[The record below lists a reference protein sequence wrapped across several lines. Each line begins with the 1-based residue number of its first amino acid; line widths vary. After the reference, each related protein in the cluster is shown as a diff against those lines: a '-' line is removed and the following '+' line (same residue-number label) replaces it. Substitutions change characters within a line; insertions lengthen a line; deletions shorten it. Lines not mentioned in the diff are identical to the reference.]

1 MGTGVA
7 PGRRDAK
14 EQGQMRRERAVAEA
28 VTRKLAEVI
37 RLRDESLADH
47 LHRTA
52 EVACAIGAQLGA
64 GMDTLDLL
72 YTAGFLHDVGKLAI
86 SEAILWKPSGLTRA
100 EWRVVRAHPE
110 EGHRLV
116 GDIMEREVASAVLNH
131 HERMDGEGYPRGLDG
146 RTLPTIAR
154 IVQVADAWDAMTNH
168 RPYRSALPT
177 PTAVEEVARCAGSQ
191 FDPEVAAALAE
202 IFDGQAERRPPRERR
217 HYPAFLQAE
226 TDAETGPTLIRLRDR
241 SA

>member
-1 MGTGVA
+1 
-7 PGRRDAK
+7 
-14 EQGQMRRERAVAEA
+14 MRRQREVAEA
-28 VTRKLAEVI
+28 VTRKFAEII
-37 RLRDESLADH
+37 RLRDQSLADH

-52 EVACAIGAQLGA
+52 EVACAIGVQLGA
-64 GMDTLDLL
+64 DMDTLDLL

-116 GDIMEREVASAVLNH
+116 ADIMEREVASAVLNH

-146 RTLPTIAR
+146 RTLPMVAR
-154 IVQVADAWDAMTNH
+154 IVQVADAFDAMTSH
-168 RPYRSALPT
+168 RPYRPALLA
-177 PTAVEEVARCAGSQ
+177 PTAVEEVERCSGTQ

-202 IFDGQAERRPPRERR
+202 IFDGHSGRRPPEERR
-217 HYPAFLQAE
+217 HYPAFLQPSLNGEA
-226 TDAETGPTLIRLRDR
+226 TPSLVRLRDR

>member
-1 MGTGVA
+1 
-7 PGRRDAK
+7 
-14 EQGQMRRERAVAEA
+14 MRRERALAEA
-28 VTRKLAEVI
+28 VTRKFAEVI
-37 RLRDESLADH
+37 RLRDESLAEH

-52 EVACAIGAQLGA
+52 EVACAVGAQLGA
-64 GMDTLDLL
+64 DMDTLDLL

-116 GDIMEREVASAVLNH
+116 ADIMEREVAAAVLNH

-146 RTLPTIAR
+146 RTLPMVAR
-154 IVQVADAWDAMTNH
+154 IVQVADAFDAMTNH
-168 RPYRSALPT
+168 RPYRPALST
-177 PTAVEEVARCAGSQ
+177 PTAVEEVRRCAGSQ
-191 FDPEVAAALAE
+191 FDAEVAAALAE
-202 IFDGQAERRPPRERR
+202 IFDGHAERRPPEERR
-217 HYPAFLQAE
+217 HYPTFLQSASAE
-226 TDAETGPTLIRLRDR
+226 DAVPSLIRLRGR

>member
-1 MGTGVA
+1 
-7 PGRRDAK
+7 
-14 EQGQMRRERAVAEA
+14 MRRERAVAEA
-28 VTRKLAEVI
+28 VTRKFAEVI
-37 RLRDESLADH
+37 RLRDESLAEH

-52 EVACAIGAQLGA
+52 EVACAVGAQLGA
-64 GMDTLDLL
+64 DMDTLDLL

-116 GDIMEREVASAVLNH
+116 ADIMEREVASAVLNH

-146 RTLPTIAR
+146 RTLPIVAR
-154 IVQVADAWDAMTNH
+154 IVQVADAFDAMTNH
-168 RPYRSALPT
+168 RPYRPALPT
-177 PTAVEEVARCAGSQ
+177 PTAVEEVRRCAGSQ
-191 FDPEVAAALAE
+191 FDPEVANALAQ
-202 IFDGQAERRPPRERR
+202 IFDGHFDRRPPEERR
-217 HYPAFLQAE
+217 HYPQFLQPA
-226 TDAETGPTLIRLRDR
+226 TGEATLPTLVKLRDR

>member
-1 MGTGVA
+1 
-7 PGRRDAK
+7 
-14 EQGQMRRERAVAEA
+14 MRRERAVAEA
-28 VTRKLAEVI
+28 VTRKFAEII

-52 EVACAIGAQLGA
+52 EVACAVGAHLGA
-64 GMDTLDLL
+64 DMDTLDLL

-116 GDIMEREVASAVLNH
+116 ADIMEREVASAVLNH
-131 HERMDGEGYPRGLDG
+131 HERMDGEGYPRGARRPRPADDRPHRATG
-146 RTLPTIAR
+146 RRLGCHDQPPTLPAGAAHAPR
-154 IVQVADAWDAMTNH
+154 
-168 RPYRSALPT
+168 RGRSAALRGNP
-177 PTAVEEVARCAGSQ
+177 VRRRGGGSL
-191 FDPEVAAALAE
+191 AA
-202 IFDGQAERRPPRERR
+202 IFDGHAGQRPPEERR
-217 HYPAFLQAE
+217 HYPAFLQPTA
-226 TDAETGPTLIRLRDR
+226 DPGAVPTLVRLRDR

>member
-1 MGTGVA
+1 
-7 PGRRDAK
+7 
-14 EQGQMRRERAVAEA
+14 MRRERAVAEA
-28 VTRKLAEVI
+28 VTRKFAEVI

-52 EVACAIGAQLGA
+52 EVACAVGAQLGA
-64 GMDTLDLL
+64 DMDTLDLL

-116 GDIMEREVASAVLNH
+116 EDIMEREVASAVLNH

-146 RTLPTIAR
+146 RTLPMVAR

-168 RPYRSALPT
+168 RPYRPALPT
-177 PTAVEEVARCAGSQ
+177 PDGSGRG
-191 FDPEVAAALAE
+191 AALRRE
-202 IFDGQAERRPPRERR
+202 PVRLRGGGRPGRDLRRPRRAPSPEGAAPLPRL
-217 HYPAFLQAE
+217 PAVGDRARDAADADQAS
-226 TDAETGPTLIRLRDR
+226 GSISLIPTPRTVCR
-241 SA
+241 

>member
-1 MGTGVA
+1 
-7 PGRRDAK
+7 
-14 EQGQMRRERAVAEA
+14 MRSERAVAET
-28 VTRKLAEVI
+28 VTRKFAEVI

-64 GMDTLDLL
+64 DMDTLDLL

-116 GDIMEREVASAVLNH
+116 ADVMAREVASAVLNH

-146 RTLPTIAR
+146 RTLPMLAR
-154 IVQVADAWDAMTNH
+154 IVQVADAFDAMTNH
-168 RPYRSALPT
+168 RPFRPALAT
-177 PTAVEEVARCAGSQ
+177 PAAVEEVRRCAGSQ
-191 FDPEVAAALAE
+191 FDQEVAAALAE
-202 IFDGQAERRPPRERR
+202 IFNGHFDRRPPEERR
-217 HYPAFLQAE
+217 HYPAFLSPPVASE
-226 TDAETGPTLIRLRDR
+226 AAPALVRLRGR

>member
-1 MGTGVA
+1 
-7 PGRRDAK
+7 
-14 EQGQMRRERAVAEA
+14 MRRERALAEA
-28 VTRKLAEVI
+28 VTRKFAEVI
-37 RLRDESLADH
+37 RLRDESLAEH

-52 EVACAIGAQLGA
+52 EVACAVGAQLGA
-64 GMDTLDLL
+64 DMDTLDLL

-116 GDIMEREVASAVLNH
+116 ADIMEREVSAAVLNH

-146 RTLPTIAR
+146 RTLPMVAR
-154 IVQVADAWDAMTNH
+154 IVQVADAFDAMTNH
-168 RPYRSALPT
+168 RPYRPALST
-177 PTAVEEVARCAGSQ
+177 PTAVKEVRRCAGSQ
-191 FDPEVAAALAE
+191 FDAEVAAALAE
-202 IFDGQAERRPPRERR
+202 IFDGHAERRPPEERR
-217 HYPAFLQAE
+217 HYPAFLQSASAE
-226 TDAETGPTLIRLRDR
+226 DAVPSLIRLRGR

>member
-1 MGTGVA
+1 
-7 PGRRDAK
+7 
-14 EQGQMRRERAVAEA
+14 MRRERAVAEA
-28 VTRKLAEVI
+28 VTRKFAEVI

-52 EVACAIGAQLGA
+52 EVACAVGAQLGA
-64 GMDTLDLL
+64 DMDTLDLL

-116 GDIMEREVASAVLNH
+116 ADIMEREVASAVLNH

-146 RTLPTIAR
+146 RTLPMVAR
-154 IVQVADAWDAMTNH
+154 IVQVADAFDAMTNH
-168 RPYRSALPT
+168 RPYRPALPS
-177 PTAVEEVARCAGSQ
+177 PTAVEEVRRCAGSQ
-191 FDPEVAAALAE
+191 FDPEVADALAQ
-202 IFDGQAERRPPRERR
+202 IFDGHCDRRPPEERR
-217 HYPAFLQAE
+217 HYPQFLQPAIGDE
-226 TDAETGPTLIRLRDR
+226 TLPSLVKLRDR

>member
-1 MGTGVA
+1 
-7 PGRRDAK
+7 
-14 EQGQMRRERAVAEA
+14 MRRERAVAEA
-28 VTRKLAEVI
+28 VTRKFAEVI

-64 GMDTLDLL
+64 DMDTLDLL

-100 EWRVVRAHPE
+100 EWRVVRGHPE

-116 GDIMEREVASAVLNH
+116 ADIMEREIASAVLNH

-146 RTLPTIAR
+146 RTLPMVAH
-154 IVQVADAWDAMTNH
+154 IVQLADAFDAMTNH
-168 RPYRSALPT
+168 RPYRPALST
-177 PTAVEEVARCAGSQ
+177 VAAVEEVRRCTGTQ
-191 FDPEVAAALAE
+191 FDGEAVAALAE
-202 IFDGQAERRPPRERR
+202 IFDGHADRRPPEERR
-217 HYPAFLQAE
+217 HYPEFLRPAAE
-226 TDAETGPTLIRLRDR
+226 PETAPTLVRLRDR
-241 SA
+241 

>member
-1 MGTGVA
+1 
-7 PGRRDAK
+7 
-14 EQGQMRRERAVAEA
+14 MRRERAVAEA
-28 VTRKLAEVI
+28 VTRKFAEVI

-52 EVACAIGAQLGA
+52 EVACAVGAQLGA
-64 GMDTLDLL
+64 DMDTLDLL

-116 GDIMEREVASAVLNH
+116 EDIMEREVASAVLNH

-146 RTLPTIAR
+146 RTLPMVAR

-168 RPYRSALPT
+168 RPYRPALAT
-177 PTAVEEVARCAGSQ
+177 PAAVAEVQRCAGSQ
-191 FDPEVAAALAE
+191 FDSEVVAALAE
-202 IFDGQAERRPPRERR
+202 IFDGRAERRPPKERL
-217 HYPAFLQAE
+217 HYPAFLQSE
-226 TDAETGPTLIRLRDR
+226 IEPENLPTLIRLRDR

>member
-1 MGTGVA
+1 
-7 PGRRDAK
+7 
-14 EQGQMRRERAVAEA
+14 MRRERAVAEA
-28 VTRKLAEVI
+28 VTRKFAEVI

-47 LHRTA
+47 LHRSA

-64 GMDTLDLL
+64 DMDTLDLL

-116 GDIMEREVASAVLNH
+116 ADIMEREVASAVLNH

-146 RTLPTIAR
+146 RTLPMVAR
-154 IVQVADAWDAMTNH
+154 IVQLADAFDAMTNL
-168 RPYRSALPT
+168 RPYRPALPCDA
-177 PTAVEEVARCAGSQ
+177 AVEEVRRCAGTQ
-191 FDPEVAAALAE
+191 FDAEAAAALAE
-202 IFDGQAERRPPRERR
+202 IFDGHADRRPPEERR
-217 HYPAFLQAE
+217 HYPAFLQSVADDE
-226 TDAETGPTLIRLRDR
+226 GVPSLVRLRDR

>member
-1 MGTGVA
+1 
-7 PGRRDAK
+7 
-14 EQGQMRRERAVAEA
+14 MRRERAVAEA
-28 VTRKLAEVI
+28 VTRKFAEVI
-37 RLRDESLADH
+37 RLRDTSLADH

-64 GMDTLDLL
+64 DMDTLDLL

-116 GDIMEREVASAVLNH
+116 ADIMERDVASAVLNH

-146 RTLPTIAR
+146 RTLPVVAR

-168 RPYRSALPT
+168 RPYRPALPI
-177 PTAVEEVARCAGSQ
+177 AVAVDEVRRCAGTQ
-191 FDPEVAAALAE
+191 FDHEVAAALAE
-202 IFDGQAERRPPRERR
+202 IYDGHHERRPPEERR
-217 HYPAFLQAE
+217 HFPTFLQPAA
-226 TDAETGPTLIRLRDR
+226 DAEAVPSLIRLRGR

>member
-1 MGTGVA
+1 
-7 PGRRDAK
+7 
-14 EQGQMRRERAVAEA
+14 MRRERAVAEA
-28 VTRKLAEVI
+28 VTRKFAEII

-52 EVACAIGAQLGA
+52 EVACAVGAHLGA
-64 GMDTLDLL
+64 DMDTLDLL

-116 GDIMEREVASAVLNH
+116 ADIMEREVASAVLNH

-146 RTLPTIAR
+146 RALPMIAR
-154 IVQVADAWDAMTNH
+154 IVQLADAWDAMTNL
-168 RPYRSALPT
+168 RPFRQALPT
-177 PTAVEEVARCAGSQ
+177 PLAVEEVRRCAGTQ
-191 FDPEVAAALAE
+191 FDAEVAAALAA
-202 IFDGQAERRPPRERR
+202 IFDGHAGQRPPEERR
-217 HYPAFLQAE
+217 HYPAFLQPTA
-226 TDAETGPTLIRLRDR
+226 DPGAVPTLVRLRDR

>member
-1 MGTGVA
+1 M
-7 PGRRDAK
+7 
-14 EQGQMRRERAVAEA
+14 AEA
-28 VTRKLAEVI
+28 VTRKFAEVI
-37 RLRDESLADH
+37 RLRDESLAQH

-52 EVACAIGAQLGA
+52 EVACAVGAQLGA
-64 GMDTLDLL
+64 DVDTLDLL

-116 GDIMEREVASAVLNH
+116 ADVMEREVAAAVLNH

-146 RTLPTIAR
+146 RTLPMVAR
-154 IVQVADAWDAMTNH
+154 IVQVADAFDAMTNH
-168 RPYRSALPT
+168 RPFRPALPT
-177 PTAVEEVARCAGSQ
+177 PEAVAEVQRCAGSQ

-202 IFDGQAERRPPRERR
+202 IFDGHLGRRPPEERC
-217 HYPAFLQAE
+217 HYPAFLQTVPAE
-226 TDAETGPTLIRLRDR
+226 DAVPALIRLRG
-241 SA
+241 

>member
-1 MGTGVA
+1 
-7 PGRRDAK
+7 
-14 EQGQMRRERAVAEA
+14 MRNERAVAEA
-28 VTRKLAEVI
+28 VTRKFADVV
-37 RLRDESLADH
+37 RLRDEALADH

-52 EVACAIGAQLGA
+52 EISCAIGAQLGA
-64 GMDTLDLL
+64 DMDTLDLL

-116 GDIMEREVASAVLNH
+116 ADIMEREVSSAVLNH

-146 RTLPTIAR
+146 RALPMVAR
-154 IVQVADAWDAMTNH
+154 IVQLADAFDAMTNH
-168 RPYRSALPT
+168 RPYRPALNT
-177 PTAVEEVARCAGSQ
+177 ADAVEEVRRCAGSQ
-191 FDPEVAAALAE
+191 FDGEAAVALAE
-202 IFDGQAERRPPRERR
+202 IFDGHADRRPPEERR
-217 HYPAFLQAE
+217 YYPRFLHSASDSE
-226 TDAETGPTLIRLRDR
+226 ALPTLVRLRDR

>member
-1 MGTGVA
+1 
-7 PGRRDAK
+7 
-14 EQGQMRRERAVAEA
+14 MRRERAVAEA
-28 VTRKLAEVI
+28 VTRKFAEVI
-37 RLRDESLADH
+37 RLRDESLAEH

-52 EVACAIGAQLGA
+52 EVACAVGAQLGA
-64 GMDTLDLL
+64 DMDTLDLL

-116 GDIMEREVASAVLNH
+116 ADIMEREVTSAVLNH

-146 RTLPTIAR
+146 RTLPMVAR
-154 IVQVADAWDAMTNH
+154 IVQVADAFDAMTNH
-168 RPYRSALPT
+168 RPYRPALPT
-177 PTAVEEVARCAGSQ
+177 PTAVEEVQRCAGTQ
-191 FDPEVAAALAE
+191 FDAEVAAALAQL
-202 IFDGQAERRPPRERR
+202 FDGHFDRRPPEERR
-217 HYPAFLQAE
+217 HYPAFLQPVAGDE
-226 TDAETGPTLIRLRDR
+226 TLPSLVKLRDR

>member
-1 MGTGVA
+1 
-7 PGRRDAK
+7 
-14 EQGQMRRERAVAEA
+14 MRRERAVAEA
-28 VTRKLAEVI
+28 VTRKFAEVI

-52 EVACAIGAQLGA
+52 EVACAVGAQLGA
-64 GMDTLDLL
+64 DMDTLDLL

-116 GDIMEREVASAVLNH
+116 ADIMEREVASAVLNH

-146 RTLPTIAR
+146 RTLPMVAR
-154 IVQVADAWDAMTNH
+154 IVQVADAFDAMTNH
-168 RPYRSALPT
+168 RPYRPALPS
-177 PTAVEEVARCAGSQ
+177 PTAVEEVRRCAGSQ
-191 FDPEVAAALAE
+191 FDRR
-202 IFDGQAERRPPRERR
+202 GGRRPGADLRRPLRPPSAGGAAPLPRVPAAGGRR
-217 HYPAFLQAE
+217 RDGAVARQAS
-226 TDAETGPTLIRLRDR
+226 GSISLIPTPRTVCR
-241 SA
+241 